1 MLKKHLTLLLFLCA
15 TCALHAANYLTF
27 TAEEDSSSFGIDI
40 INLYEEDSSSAI
52 PDVQYSLDGGKTW
65 TKLPTDTFIS
75 LKRKGDKAL
84 LRGNNPQ
91 GFSDITSK
99 YTKFVMTGRIAAS
112 GSVMSLIGGNDK
124 NLTIKGEKCFYRL
137 FIDCTSLTKAPELP
151 ATQLANSCYEEMFR
165 GCTNLKQAPK
175 LPAKTLAENCYKG
188 MFQECTSLTQAPQ
201 LPAKTLADD
210 CYMGMFSYCTSLT
223 HAPELPATQLANS
236 CYVNMFLECTSLTK
250 APKLPATQ
258 LASSCYVNMFL
269 ECTSLTKAPKLP
281 ATQLASSCY
290 VDMFWDCTRLTKAP
304 KLPATTLAIRCYKGM
319 FRGCIRL
326 AQAPQLPATTL
337 AQSCYEDMF
346 SGCIRLAQA
355 PQLPATTL
363 AYNCYYNMFKD
374 CISLPNAPYPSD
386 TCVAS
391 PANKKLYGHKKS
403 GKGPMDT
410 MYICRTNNDTIH
422 VEFEKVSIV
431 HKYSFGRQ
439 FKRINDNKL
448 RIKTEGHKNNFL
460 SCEECKITRYSVD
473 QKVDIAFLTGIDL
486 KTNPTD
492 EMVHLRTTS
501 QDGELISEITIILY
515 PEPTLYL
522 KINDSIVK
530 IDSTVPMPSFNEKDD
545 IRLIAMPE
553 DGRDLKVIEHRW
565 GYMDGHHVRPVCG
578 CDLIE
583 IIKGNQINPKHLKR
597 MIGSGEEK
605 IWFYFRYYDRH
616 LNRVFQSGRPFF
628 NTEQTSPNTD

>member
-1 MLKKHLTLLLFLCA
+1 MFKKLLTLILLCA
-15 TCALHAANYLTF
+15 TSALHAANYLTF
-27 TAEEDSSSFGIDI
+27 TAEADSSAFGIKIQD
-40 INLYEEDSSSAI
+40 NYYPSEADSTSI
-52 PDVQYSLDGGKTW
+52 DTLRKNNTPDVQYSLDRGKSW
-65 TKLPTDTFIS
+65 TALPTDTLIR

-84 LRGNNPQ
+84 LRGNNPK
-91 GFSDITSK
+91 GFSKIDTIGTA
-99 YTKFVMTGRIAAS
+99 YTHFVMTGRIAAS
-112 GSVMSLIGGNDK
+112 GSVMSLIDNVGKSVVIPN
-124 NLTIKGEKCFYRL
+124 ECCFDGL
-137 FIDCTSLTKAPELP
+137 FEGCTSLTKAPKLP
-151 ATQLANSCYEEMFR
+151 ATKLTDECYARMF
-165 GCTNLKQAPK
+165 G
-175 LPAKTLAENCYKG
+175 G
-188 MFQECTSLTQAPQ
+188 CTSLTQAPQ
-201 LPAKTLADD
+201 LPAKTLADR
-210 CYMGMFSYCTSLT
+210 CYQGMFIGCTSLT
-223 HAPELPATQLANS
+223 QAPQLPATTLKRGCYLGMFAGCTSLTQAPQLPATQLANS
-236 CYVNMFLECTSLTK
+236 CYVNMFWECTSLTK

-258 LASSCYVNMFL
+258 LANSCYVDMFW

-281 ATQLASSCY
+281 ATTLARSCY
-290 VDMFWDCTRLTKAP
+290 KDMFS
-304 KLPATTLAIRCYKGM
+304 
-319 FRGCIRL
+319 GCIRL
-326 AQAPQLPATTL
+326 TQAPQLPATKLEDYCYESMFSGCIRLTQAPQLPATTL
-337 AQSCYEDMF
+337 V
-346 SGCIRLAQA
+346 
-355 PQLPATTL
+355 
-363 AYNCYYNMFKD
+363 YNCYYNMFKD
-374 CISLPNAPYPSD
+374 CISLPNTPYPSD

-391 PANKKLYGHKKS
+391 PANKKLYEYKWS

-545 IRLIAMPE
+545 IRLIAMTE
-553 DGRDLKVIEHRW
+553 DGRDLKVIEHYW
-565 GYMDGHHVRPVCG
+565 GYMDGHHVRPVCD
-578 CDLIE
+578 CDLFE

-628 NTEQTSPNTD
+628 NTGQTSPNTD

>member
-1 MLKKHLTLLLFLCA
+1 MIEHMLKKHLTLLLFLCA
-15 TCALHAANYLTF
+15 ASALHAANYLTF
-27 TAEEDSSSFGIDI
+27 TAKEDGSSFGIDI
-40 INLYEEDSSSAI
+40 IKKYLYEEDSSSAI

-91 GFSDITSK
+91 GFSVITSK

-112 GSVMSLIGGNDK
+112 GSVMSLIDNVGKSVVIPN
-124 NLTIKGEKCFYRL
+124 ECCFDGL
-137 FIDCTSLTKAPELP
+137 FEGCTSLTKAPKLP
-151 ATQLANSCYEEMFR
+151 ATKLTDGCYARMF
-165 GCTNLKQAPK
+165 G
-175 LPAKTLAENCYKG
+175 G
-188 MFQECTSLTQAPQ
+188 CTSLTQAPQ
-201 LPAKTLADD
+201 LPAKALANN
-210 CYMGMFSYCTSLT
+210 CYTGMFSYCTSLT

-236 CYVNMFLECTSLTK
+236 CYANMFWECTSLTK

-258 LASSCYVNMFL
+258 LANSCYVDMFW

-281 ATQLASSCY
+281 ATTLARSCY
-290 VDMFWDCTRLTKAP
+290 KDMFS
-304 KLPATTLAIRCYKGM
+304 
-319 FRGCIRL
+319 GCIRL
-326 AQAPQLPATTL
+326 TQAPQLPATKLEDYCYESMFSGCIRLTQAPQLPATKLEDYCYESMFSGCIRLTQAPQLPATTL
-337 AQSCYEDMF
+337 V
-346 SGCIRLAQA
+346 
-355 PQLPATTL
+355 
-363 AYNCYYNMFKD
+363 YNCYYNMFKD
-374 CISLPNAPYPSD
+374 CISLPNTPYPSD

-391 PANKKLYGHKKS
+391 PANKKLYKYKWS

-545 IRLIAMPE
+545 IRLIAMTE
-553 DGRDLKVIEHRW
+553 DGRDLKVIEHYW
-565 GYMDGHHVRPVCG
+565 GYMDGHHVRPVCD
-578 CDLIE
+578 CDLFE

-628 NTEQTSPNTD
+628 NTGQTSPNTD

>member
-1 MLKKHLTLLLFLCA
+1 MLKKLLTLLLLLCA

-27 TAEEDSSSFGIDI
+27 TAEADSSSFGITNKYGNNPDI
-40 INLYEEDSSSAI
+40 
-52 PDVQYSLDGGKTW
+52 QYSLNGGKTW
-65 TKLPTDTFIS
+65 TKLPADTLIP
-75 LKRKGDKAL
+75 LRKGDNAL

-223 HAPELPATQLANS
+223 HAPELPATQLANC

-258 LASSCYVNMFL
+258 LASSCYVH
-269 ECTSLTKAPKLP
+269 
-281 ATQLASSCY
+281 
-290 VDMFWDCTRLTKAP
+290 MFWDCTRLTKAP
-304 KLPATTLAIRCYKGM
+304 QLPATTLAIRCYKGM
-319 FRGCIRL
+319 FSGCIRL

-448 RIKTEGHKNNFL
+448 QIKTEGHKNNFL

-545 IRLIAMPE
+545 IRLIAMTE
-553 DGRDLKVIEHRW
+553 DGRDLKVIEHYW
-565 GYMDGHHVRPVCG
+565 GYMDGHHVRPVSG
-578 CDLIE
+578 FDLFE